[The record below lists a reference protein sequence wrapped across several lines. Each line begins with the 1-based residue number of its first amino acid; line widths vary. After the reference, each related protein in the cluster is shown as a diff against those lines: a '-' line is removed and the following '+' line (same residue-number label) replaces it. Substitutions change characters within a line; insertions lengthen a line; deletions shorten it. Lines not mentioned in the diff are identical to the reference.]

1 MKNNKPKRPLL
12 TAGLVVSIFAII
24 LSWTELGV
32 PLSILAAALILT
44 EIARSNNILEIRDHI
59 NKNYY
64 PLDFTLD
71 EIRDTY
77 KFNELKR

>member
-32 PLSILAAALILT
+32 PLSILAAALSRFWIRQT
-44 EIARSNNILEIRDHI
+44 NSKCSNDCNIIIHR
-59 NKNYY
+59 
-64 PLDFTLD
+64 
-71 EIRDTY
+71 RADTY